1 MRRGDIFFAAQ
12 RGSQTQKKRPVV
24 VVQNDAS
31 LRSHSLVAVCLL
43 TSKLQPT
50 ELYRVSIAPGGENG
64 LDRASQVMVDRIF
77 AFGREGLRTRLG
89 NMTSA
94 DMGRV
99 DDALR
104 RWLSL

>member
-1 MRRGDIFFAAQ
+1 MRPA
-12 RGSQTQKKRPVV
+12 VL
-24 VVQNDAS
+24 VQNDAS
-31 LRSHSLVAVCLL
+31 LGRHPLVAVCLL

-64 LDRASQVMVDRIF
+64 LDRPSQVMIDRLF
-77 AFGREGLRTRLG
+77 AFERDRLRTRLG
-89 NMTSA
+89 RMTSA
-94 DMGRV
+94 DMGRI